1 MEPNYEKY
9 SLDELYD
16 ALSHIDKAAYPEREK
31 RIQDN
36 IKKRQQS
43 ACSQQLHTSIE
54 PYVITPSPYQ
64 DEKQASNWI
73 AKYWKGQFSLPI
85 SYWLGGI
92 AI

>member
-43 ACSQQLHTSIE
+43 AYSQQLHTSIE
-54 PYVITPSPYQ
+54 PHVITPSPIKMRSKRQ
-64 DEKQASNWI
+64 T
-73 AKYWKGQFSLPI
+73 GLPNI
-85 SYWLGGI
+85 GKDSFRYR
-92 AI
+92 